1 MQMLAQDMCKSNRS
15 WAWIFQINLK
25 GKKNGPGLLYGPCL
39 FRKGSRIP
47 VYGPCLVSKGSRT
60 VTDLVW
66 IWVWVRVP
74 VVPQPV
80 EVVHDGDRRGDG
92 EGVQRSDIDPFLVV
106 AVTLIPE
113 VEGIWDWIPG
123 LEGTWLWVPDV
134 EGIRDWVS
142 AAVSIFGLELWPSVA
157 AASSFR
163 FRPLFRIV
171 CSAPESSTEL
181 ESGICTSGS
190 TTISSARSTWL
201 R

>member
-92 EGVQRSDIDPFLVV
+92 EGVQRS
-106 AVTLIPE
+106 A
-113 VEGIWDWIPG
+113 
-123 LEGTWLWVPDV
+123 
-134 EGIRDWVS
+134 
-142 AAVSIFGLELWPSVA
+142 SVA

-190 TTISSARSTWL
+190 SSRCVRVLLAWMQHRLVSSNNPTRCVRSVAITLFPTCKHHSSGTSRGRGL
-201 R
+201 RQAGLSFIFSF